1 MKTKMRIKIILLA
14 LLFSAYVVIDS
25 FAQEVPYFYYV
36 ENTGADC
43 PEPPLPP
50 FDSLQAIDPLP
61 DPFEWSDG
69 SGYVTGIDD
78 WRCRRAE
85 IGAEVEH
92 YEQGT
97 KPPPPDSMA
106 ATFTD
111 TLLTVTIFENEDTL
125 VLTLP
130 ISLPEEDSLP
140 EGDSTFPAVIGV
152 GFFPTGSL
160 PEDLFT
166 SRGIATIHYI
176 ESQIT
181 NAWSNVR
188 GDGPFFELYPD
199 KTRGKFIAWA
209 WGASRII
216 DALEMCPNSKIDLSR
231 LAITGCSYAG
241 KIALVSGAFDERIA
255 LTIAMESGGGGYTA
269 WRVTETLSG
278 SRETLRNA
286 QGQSWYYQYLYLF
299 NNAVEKLP
307 FDHHE
312 LMAMVA
318 PRALFVSGN
327 PDYEWLADESGHVAS
342 KAAHEVWKFLGV
354 PDRFG
359 FSIVANPTHCQLPE
373 SQRPEVG
380 AFLDKF
386 LLGDSTANT
395 DISTSPYN
403 PDVDRWI
410 EWWGTGN
417 PPDFTGSPEKEINRI
432 DAVQNYP
439 NPFIQTTTIE
449 YYLEQSSHVELK
461 IYNSLGQLIRTL
473 VDDFK
478 TDGKYLVKWD
488 GKDSYGKDMPGGSY
502 FYRIRIGEYTSV
514 NKMICIN

>member
-1 MKTKMRIKIILLA
+1 MRIKIILLA
-14 LLFSAYVVIDS
+14 LLFNASVIVDT
-25 FAQEVPYFYYV
+25 FAQEVPLVYEV

-43 PEPPLPP
+43 PEPPLPS
-50 FDSLQAIDPLP
+50 FDSLTSIDPLP

-85 IGAEVEH
+85 IGAEVQH
-92 YEQGT
+92 YEQGP
-97 KPPPPDSMA
+97 KPPPPDSIQVS
-106 ATFTD
+106 FSD
-111 TLLTVTIFENEDTL
+111 TLLVVTIFENEDTL
-125 VLTLP
+125 ILNVP
-130 ISLPEEDSLP
+130 ISLPEG
-140 EGDSTFPAVIGV
+140 EGPFPAMIGV
-152 GFFPTGSL
+152 GFFPSGSL
-160 PEDLFT
+160 PLDLLT
-166 SRGIATIHYI
+166 SRGIATIHFI

-188 GDGPFFELYPD
+188 GDGPYFELYPD
-199 KTRGKFIAWA
+199 KTSGKFIAWA
-209 WGASRII
+209 WGVSRII
-216 DALEMCPNSKIDLSR
+216 DALEKCPESNIDLSR
-231 LAITGCSYAG
+231 LAINGCSYAG

-255 LTIAMESGGGGYTA
+255 LTISIESGGGGYTA

-286 QGQSWYYQYLYLF
+286 QGQNWYYQYLYLF

-318 PRALFVSGN
+318 PRALFVTGN
-327 PDYEWLADESGHVAS
+327 PSYEWLADESGHVAS

-359 FSIVANPTHCQLPE
+359 FSIVSGHDHCSLPE
-373 SQRPEVG
+373 SQRPEVE

-410 EWWGTGN
+410 EWWGTGD
-417 PPDFTGSPEKEINRI
+417 PPIFTGPSEKEINRI
-432 DAVQNYP
+432 DLVQNYP
-439 NPFIQTTTIE
+439 NPFIQTITIE
-449 YYLEQSSHVELK
+449 YSVEQSSHVELK
-461 IYNSLGQLIRTL
+461 IYNSLGQLIKML

-478 TDGKYLVKWD
+478 TNGKYSVKWD
-488 GKDSYGKDMPGGSY
+488 GKDDSGKEVPVGSY
-502 FYRIRIGEYTSV
+502 FYRIKIGEFTSV
-514 NKMICIN
+514 NKIICVK